1 LKKSNDTFFNDI
13 LSKSDDLIAQTQ
25 NRLERLTKL
34 ESINKSFVTKTAAP
48 PPPKPKPMA
57 STVIPTFITPKPSQ
71 NDPPTSSPQ
80 SLSLSASPNNSLNNS
95 KSLIDLKSTETPLPT
110 TIPDAQATTSAPI
123 EPVVNNQV
131 DLLFDLNEQSFT
143 LNTEPIKQGASYFD
157 LIGLSS
163 DPVPP
168 VNKTDVN
175 VVASNFG
182 IPEDLFNLTQ
192 EPSSVVNEP
201 SLVEQATSEFKDEI
215 LESIVG
221 KE

>member
-1 LKKSNDTFFNDI
+1 M
-13 LSKSDDLIAQTQ
+13 IAQTQ

-57 STVIPTFITPKPSQ
+57 STVIPTSITPKPSHH
-71 NDPPTSSPQ
+71 DPPTSSPQ

-95 KSLIDLKSTETPLPT
+95 KSLIDLKSTETPLP

-168 VNKTDVN
+168 VNKTDVD

-192 EPSSVVNEP
+192 ELSSVVNEP
-201 SLVEQATSEFKDEI
+201 HLVEQAPSEFKDEI